1 MVLYSN
7 GIVQNTH
14 FRCLLL
20 AQQDRG
26 TRCENKVKMRLLK
39 VAFEGLRGKNWRKA
53 FLLGIKSWY
62 IKIASI
68 LFRVDIYPIYDP
80 QFLRILLTL
89 G

>member
-1 MVLYSN
+1 MPYQLNQILKIKIVYFFDIFTTHLEMVLYSN

-39 VAFEGLRGKNWRKA
+39 VAFEGLRGKNGMKA
-53 FLLGIKSWY
+53 FLMGIKS
-62 IKIASI
+62 
-68 LFRVDIYPIYDP
+68 
-80 QFLRILLTL
+80 
-89 G
+89 